1 MFSKMSKCDIK
12 NWNWTDRQSWKG
24 GGNSDFQPKGQI
36 LGGTSPETGV
46 VEVLISLIR
55 KRGRDILIF
64 KCNDSNIGFH
74 LRLPTKLRDRGW
86 GEGLVSKGGK
96 RNFTKEPRTDFH
108 QKYVKSATGFVQ
120 KDQTLSRITAFSF
133 SSKVLYWSLLKLDR
147 PRWREGWGSCCLHSW
162 RGRCARLFWNY
173 EHWYC
178 SRLSLGHN
186 KQLPAHSIKSH
197 PTQI

>member
-1 MFSKMSKCDIK
+1 M

-55 KRGRDILIF
+55 KRGRGILIF

-74 LRLPTKLRDRGW
+74 LRLPSWETRNERRYYFQK
-86 GEGLVSKGGK
+86 EGRRISQMSLVPISN
-96 RNFTKEPRTDFH
+96 RNHNEYENRVD
-108 QKYVKSATGFVQ
+108 VQ
-120 KDQTLSRITAFSF
+120 KEQILWRITAFSF

-147 PRWREGWGSCCLHSW
+147 PHWRGGWGSCCLHSW

-173 EHWYC
+173 E
-178 SRLSLGHN
+178 
-186 KQLPAHSIKSH
+186 
-197 PTQI
+197 